1 MPDPKNT
8 HAVLRV
14 TKWMMVAIAATLL
27 ALASISGSASGATQ
41 PVRPVVAQAADR
53 SSNNSASV
61 RALGKA
67 VVRLQRQ
74 VSSIQRENRAL
85 KSEIKLL
92 KAARSIPGPKGDRGD
107 TGPQGPKGNPGEQG
121 PKGDDGDRGPEGPRG
136 PKGDDGVQ
144 GPPGPKGDD
153 GDEGP
158 QGPIGLTGPPGI
170 PGLDAGVPRV
180 VTDDNLQGWRL
191 LPRGTNPDP
200 ADNGVVEFTDAPDA
214 PLGTRA
220 LRLRTDTGRNVSAV
234 IPLPVEGMK
243 LSDVTTA
250 SFWTYVE
257 SRYQGQLD
265 VNLKLAVLGADV
277 RDSATG
283 FTTFVFGPENNR
295 DQGSD
300 VLSLW
305 QRWNAADGRWWSS
318 KALNNGTCN
327 DSADPAT
334 GWCYLRN
341 LDPRTR
347 NATITSARLEIGQNS
362 GGGWP
367 GSSMLIDGFAFSA
380 NNFLGTHYDAGG

>member
-1 MPDPKNT
+1 M
-8 HAVLRV
+8 A
-14 TKWMMVAIAATLL
+14 AIAAMLL
-27 ALASISGSASGATQ
+27 ALATISGSASGATQ
-41 PVRPVVAQAADR
+41 PVRPAVAQSTDR
-53 SSNNSASV
+53 SSSNSTSV
-61 RALGKA
+61 RGLAQA
-67 VVRLQRQ
+67 VVKLKRQ
-74 VSSIQRENRAL
+74 VSSLQRQRRSDRREVSSL
-85 KSEIKLL
+85 KTEIKLL
-92 KAARSIPGPKGDRGD
+92 KEARGIPGPQGSS
-107 TGPQGPKGNPGEQG
+107 GPQGPKGETGNQG
-121 PKGDDGDRGPEGPRG
+121 PKGDTGERGPKGDTGDRGPEGP
-136 PKGDDGVQ
+136 KGDEGSQ

-180 VTDDNLQGWRL
+180 VTGDNLQGWRL

-200 ADNGVVEFTDAPDA
+200 ADNGVIEFTDAPDA

-243 LSDVTTA
+243 LSDLTTA

-265 VNLKLAVLGADV
+265 VNLKLAVLNADV
-277 RDSATG
+277 RNSATG

-295 DQGSD
+295 DQGMD
-300 VLSLW
+300 VLSTW

-327 DSADPAT
+327 DAADQST

-341 LDPRTR
+341 LDPRTK
-347 NATITSARLEIGQNS
+347 NAVITSARLEIGQNS
-362 GGGWP
+362 GDGWP
-367 GSSMLIDGFAFSA
+367 GSSMLIDGLAFGA
-380 NNFLGTHYDAGG
+380 NYFIGANYDAGG